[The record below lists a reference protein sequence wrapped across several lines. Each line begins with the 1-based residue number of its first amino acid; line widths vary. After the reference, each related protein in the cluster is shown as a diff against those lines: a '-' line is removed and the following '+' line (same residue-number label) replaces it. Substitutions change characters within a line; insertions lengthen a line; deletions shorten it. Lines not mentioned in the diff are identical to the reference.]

1 VANTAR
7 LVDDAGNTIVTL
19 GNDALGTNLK
29 SVNLGFP
36 SFREATTPLSG
47 QDGEYDVT
55 QLVGSRAVTAEVE
68 FTDTVSASVGID
80 LLGGLLHPGRRYWL
94 YVQMDGWA
102 RERMI
107 RVRGAS
113 FTPNTTSIP
122 WGAQLGWKAPA
133 PLLLDTTLSSQT
145 LSPTAQPGGGMT
157 FPMTFPMTFA
167 PGLVPGA
174 AILSVGGTVNASPVV
189 DIYGPCTSPLFRVVD
204 TGRTMSFTGLTVN
217 QGDYLHIDVQARTI
231 NLNSDPNQSQY
242 DRLDMATSQWPTL
255 PPGSPQVVFSPASS
269 SAGCAAVVSWR
280 NSWT

>member
-1 VANTAR
+1 VRA
-7 LVDDAGNTIVTL
+7 
-19 GNDALGTNLK
+19 
-29 SVNLGFP
+29 
-36 SFREATTPLSG
+36 ATTPLSG

-55 QLVGSRAVTAEVE
+55 QLVGARAITAEL
-68 FTDTVSASVGID
+68 TLPPIGNSLLIDTIR
-80 LLGGLLHPGRRYWL
+80 GLMHPGRRYTL
-94 YVQMDGWA
+94 RVQMDGWA
-102 RERMI
+102 SERMI
-107 RVRGAS
+107 TVRPATMTLKTAG
-113 FTPNTTSIP
+113 FPVT
-122 WGAQLGWKAPA
+122 AQLGWSAPQ
-133 PLLLDTTLSSQT
+133 PLLLDTALSSQT
-145 LSPTAQPGGGMT
+145 LSPAAQPGGGMT